1 MSSFS
6 QDKQQIFLVVLNN
19 PMHTRKVPNRVQKI
33 LFSQDSEPLPK
44 TTKRGKKKKLKIL
57 FLKLTAVNRPLPA
70 KWWTT
75 HIFVQP

>member
-33 LFSQDSEPLPK
+33 LSQDSEPLPK
-44 TTKRGKKKKLKIL
+44 TTTRGKKKKRLKIL
-57 FLKLTAVNRPLPA
+57 LLKLTAVSRPLPA

>member
-44 TTKRGKKKKLKIL
+44 TTKRGKKKDL
-57 FLKLTAVNRPLPA
+57 RYYS
-70 KWWTT
+70 
-75 HIFVQP
+75 